1 MAFGPRLEMRQSQQ
15 LVMTPQLQ
23 QAIKLLQMSNL
34 ELSEFVLQ
42 EIEQNPLLETVDPD
56 STRSREEAREAASV
70 DAPTPEAEA
79 AMASASEPA
88 GIDSE
93 LREDRLTRA
102 EETFDTGLENL
113 YADNSRSESD
123 GPAPGDAGGDWSTV
137 GKGGDS
143 RFEEMGASIEET
155 LAEAANLREHLL
167 AQLGLAKAT
176 PIAKL
181 ICADLIEAVDEA
193 GYLRADLAEAAH
205 RLGAGAEEVEA
216 ALKILQSFDPTG
228 VGARDL
234 AECLGLQ
241 LAEKNRL
248 DPAMVKLLANLE
260 MLARGEQAKL
270 LKICGVDAEDLTD
283 MLGEIRRLEPR
294 PGRPFGGEPMQ
305 PVVPDVFVRPDQ
317 HGGWS
322 VELNGE
328 TLPKLIVNQRYLA
341 KISTRRGPSGEEAG
355 EVKAYLAEKL
365 QTANWLVKSLD
376 QRARTILKVSAE
388 IVRQQDGFFAYG
400 VRELRPLNLKTVAAA
415 VEMHESTISRVTS
428 SKYMATNRGVFEL
441 KYFFT
446 AAIAAADGGA
456 AFSAEAVR
464 HRIKSMIDAEPQG
477 SPLSDDDLVKALREH
492 GIDIARRTVAK
503 YRESMNIPSS
513 VRRRRVWGVLA

>member
-1 MAFGPRLEMRQSQQ
+1 MAFAPRLEIRQSQQ

-23 QAIKLLQMSNL
+23 QAIKLLQMSNM

-42 EIEQNPLLETVDPD
+42 EIEQNPLLEVAD
-56 STRSREEAREAASV
+56 SSAEPLREEPPADSPPA
-70 DAPTPEAEA
+70 DAPPE
-79 AMASASEPA
+79 PV
-88 GIDSE
+88 GLDSE
-93 LREDRLTRA
+93 LREERLTRA

-113 YADNSRSESD
+113 YPDRSAAESD

-143 RFEEMGASIEET
+143 RFEEMGSSVEET
-155 LAEAANLREHLL
+155 LAESANLREHLL
-167 AQLGLAKAT
+167 AQLGLARA
-176 PIAKL
+176 PGIVKL
-181 ICADLIEAVDEA
+181 ICADLVEAVDEA
-193 GYLRADLAEAAH
+193 GYLRADLEETAH
-205 RLGAGAEEVEA
+205 RLGAGAAEVGQ
-216 ALKILQSFDPTG
+216 ALKLLQGFDPTG

-241 LAEKNRL
+241 LAEKDRL
-248 DPAMVKLLANLE
+248 DPAMAKLLQNLE
-260 MLARGEQAKL
+260 LLARGEQAKL
-270 LKICGVDAEDLTD
+270 LKICGVDLEDLAD
-283 MLGEIRRLEPR
+283 MLAEIRRLEPR
-294 PGRPFGGEPMQ
+294 PGRPFGGEPSQ
-305 PVVPDVFVRPDQ
+305 PVIPDVFVRPDQ
-317 HGGWS
+317 YGGWT

-341 KISTRRGPSGEEAG
+341 RIDGSVERKG
-355 EVKAYLAEKL
+355 EVRSYLAEKL

-428 SKYMATNRGVFEL
+428 SKYMGTNRGVFEL

-446 AAIAAADGGA
+446 AAIASADGGA
-456 AFSAEAVR
+456 AFSAESVR
-464 HRIKSMIDAEPQG
+464 HRLKSMIEAEAPG
-477 SPLSDDDLVKALREH
+477 SPLSDDDLVKALRAD

-513 VRRRRVWGVLA
+513 VRRRRLGGVLA

>member
-1 MAFGPRLEMRQSQQ
+1 MAFAPRLEIRQSQQ

-23 QAIKLLQMSNL
+23 QAIKLLQMSNM

-42 EIEQNPLLETVDPD
+42 EIEQNPLLEVVEPHADAP
-56 STRSREEAREAASV
+56 REESPADAPPADAAS
-70 DAPTPEAEA
+70 A
-79 AMASASEPA
+79 EPA
-88 GIDSE
+88 GLDSE
-93 LREDRLTRA
+93 LREDRLALA

-113 YADNSRSESD
+113 YADRSIADSD
-123 GPAPGDAGGDWSTV
+123 GPAPGDAGGDWSNV

-143 RFEEMGASIEET
+143 RFEEMGSAVEET
-155 LAEAANLREHLL
+155 LAESANLREHLL
-167 AQLGLAKAT
+167 AQLGLTRA
-176 PIAKL
+176 PGIVKL
-181 ICADLIEAVDEA
+181 ICADLVEAVDEA
-193 GYLRADLAEAAH
+193 GYLRADLEETAH
-205 RLGAGAEEVEA
+205 RLGAGAAEVGE
-216 ALKILQSFDPTG
+216 ALKLLQGFDPTG

-241 LAEKNRL
+241 LAERDRL
-248 DPAMVKLLANLE
+248 DPAMAKLLQNLE
-260 MLARGEQAKL
+260 LLAKGEQAKL
-270 LKICGVDAEDLTD
+270 LKLCGVDAEDLAD
-283 MLGEIRRLEPR
+283 MLAEIRRLEPR
-294 PGRPFGGEPMQ
+294 PGRPFGGEPSQ
-305 PVVPDVFVRPDQ
+305 PVIPDVFVRPDQ
-317 HGGWS
+317 HGGWT

-341 KISTRRGPSGEEAG
+341 RISGGEKKG
-355 EVKAYLAEKL
+355 EVKSYIAEKL

-376 QRARTILKVSAE
+376 QRARTILKVSSE

-428 SKYMATNRGVFEL
+428 SKYMGTNRGVFEL

-446 AAIAAADGGA
+446 AAIASADGGA
-456 AFSAEAVR
+456 AFSAESVR
-464 HRIKSMIDAEPQG
+464 HRIKGMIDAEAQG
-477 SPLSDDDLVKALREH
+477 APLSDDDLVKALRAD

-513 VRRRRVWGVLA
+513 VRRRRLGGVLA